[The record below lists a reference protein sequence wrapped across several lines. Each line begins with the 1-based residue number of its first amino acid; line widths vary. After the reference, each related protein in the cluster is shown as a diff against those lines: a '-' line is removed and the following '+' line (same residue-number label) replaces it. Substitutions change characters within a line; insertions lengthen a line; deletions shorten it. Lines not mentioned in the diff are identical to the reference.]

1 MKDDFLLLSEISML
15 RRDWDTRSTQDH
27 IRQLP
32 IWTGQIQMHQKFGG
46 LQNRTYFVTDGD
58 GKRYVV
64 RCGFDQYR
72 TRQTS
77 VVHCTLAAARLGLGP
92 QLRYA
97 EPNLMVTDFVTGPQ
111 MQVMQLRDPAFVASL
126 VQTIKAMHEGSEAIY
141 ESISYWWAFHTV
153 RRYLKTM
160 ETGASPTNWIPSQW
174 IAEVPFFREVSHR
187 LERAIGPFT
196 PCFTHNDLTYVNIMY
211 SSPNRD
217 RIWLIDWD
225 GGAYGHPMWDLAE
238 MSLLTGVNDEFDRYV
253 LASYWG
259 KLSEARMKTLQ
270 YEHRAF
276 KMMAGLRLI
285 VEVMVTAH
293 DPYFYLTP
301 EEMGE
306 SMKISFPGQ
315 QEHLNGLADLLRP
328 GFNEMWAAY
337 GSDYT

>member
-1 MKDDFLLLSEISML
+1 MKDDFQLINEVSNL
-15 RRDWDTRSTQDH
+15 RRDWDTQRTQAY

-32 IWTGQIQMHQKFGG
+32 VWTGTIDLKQKFGG

-77 VVHCTLAAARLGLGP
+77 VVQCTIAAARLGLGP

-97 EPNLMVTDFVTGPQ
+97 EPNLTITDFVTGPQ
-111 MQVMQLRDPAFVASL
+111 MQVEQLRDPEHVAK
-126 VQTIKAMHEGSEAIY
+126 VVRAIRRMHENSEAIG

-160 ETGASPTNWIPSQW
+160 ETGAAPTHWKPSAWIE
-174 IAEVPFFREVSHR
+174 EVPLFRDVSYR
-187 LERAIGPFT
+187 LERAIGPFI

-211 SSPNRD
+211 DSPARES
-217 RIWLIDWD
+217 IWLIDWD

-238 MSLLTGVNDEFDRYV
+238 MGLLTGVDDEFDRYV
-253 LASYWG
+253 LTCYWG
-259 KLSEARMKTLQ
+259 KVAESRMRDLIH
-270 YEHRAF
+270 EHRAL

-285 VEVMVTAH
+285 TEVMVTAH

-306 SMKISFPGQ
+306 SMTISFPGQ
-315 QEHLNGLADLLRP
+315 QQHLNGLADLLRP
-328 GFNEMWAAY
+328 GFTAMWDAY
-337 GSDYT
+337 GHNYV

>member
-1 MKDDFLLLSEISML
+1 MRDDFQQINEISRL
-15 RRDWDTRSTQDH
+15 RRDWDSERTQSY
-27 IRQLP
+27 IRELP
-32 IWTGQIQMHQKFGG
+32 VWTGRIDLRQRFGG

-77 VVHCTLAAARLGLGP
+77 VVHCTLAAARLGIGP

-97 EPNLMVTDFVTGPQ
+97 EPNLTITDFVTGPQ
-111 MQVMQLRDPAFVASL
+111 MQVTQLRDPEFIAKVIR
-126 VQTIKAMHEGSEAIY
+126 TIRIMHENSEAIS

-160 ETGASPTNWIPSQW
+160 ETGAAPTQWKPSQW
-174 IAEVPFFREVSHR
+174 VAEVPFFREVSHR
-187 LERAIGPFT
+187 LERAIGPFI

-211 SSPNRD
+211 SSPAKE

-225 GGAYGHPMWDLAE
+225 GGAYGHPMWDIAE
-238 MSLLTGVNDEFDRYV
+238 MSLLTGVDDEFDRYA
-253 LASYWG
+253 LTCYWG
-259 KLSEARMKTLQ
+259 KVSEARMKTLLH
-270 YEHRAF
+270 EHRAF

-285 VEVMVTAH
+285 TEVMVTAH

-301 EEMGE
+301 EEMAE

-315 QEHLNGLADLLRP
+315 QLHLNGLADLLRP
-328 GFNEMWAAY
+328 GFNAMWAAY
-337 GSDYT
+337 GHDYT

>member
-1 MKDDFLLLSEISML
+1 MKDDYQLLSEVSRL
-15 RRDWDTRSTQDH
+15 RRDWDTERTQQYV
-27 IRQLP
+27 RELP
-32 IWTGQIQMHQKFGG
+32 IWRGPIELVQKFGG

-97 EPNLMVTDFVTGPQ
+97 EPNLTVTDFVTGPQ
-111 MQVMQLRDPAFVASL
+111 MQVTQLRDPKFVAD
-126 VQTIKAMHEGSEAIY
+126 VVRTIKVMHEGSEAIS

-160 ETGASPTNWIPSQW
+160 ETGAAPTQW
-174 IAEVPFFREVSHR
+174 KVSEWVAEVPFFRDVSYR
-187 LERAIGPFT
+187 LERAIGPFV
-196 PCFTHNDLTYVNIMY
+196 PCFTHNDLTYVNVMY
-211 SSPNRD
+211 SSPAKD
-217 RIWLIDWD
+217 KIWLIDWD

-238 MSLLTGVNDEFDRYV
+238 MSLLTGVDDEFDRHA
-253 LASYWG
+253 LTCYWG
-259 KLSEARMKTLQ
+259 KVSESRMQTLIH
-270 YEHRAF
+270 EHRAF

-285 VEVMVTAH
+285 TEVMVTAH

-301 EEMGE
+301 EEMGR
-306 SMKISFPGQ
+306 SMAISFPGQ
-315 QEHLNGLADLLRP
+315 QLHLNGLADLLRP
-328 GFNEMWAAY
+328 GFEAMWAAY
-337 GSDYT
+337 GHDYI